1 MLKNEFIYKIFLNKT
16 INSLFKKYIIINN
29 KMNSSKQD
37 YKNKNKN
44 IKNDRKKQR
53 TNKKMKIS
61 SFEDQDLSEGIYD
74 MTIKP
79 TENELSYI
87 YHEKEVKS
95 YSSDCSDLFD
105 NTNLKEEDSK
115 KEDSKQEDSN
125 DIQENTFTD
134 DYFLPVV
141 YKKK

>member
-1 MLKNEFIYKIFLNKT
+1 MSVCIILT
-16 INSLFKKYIIINN
+16 SLFLI
-29 KMNSSKQD
+29 
-37 YKNKNKN
+37 
-44 IKNDRKKQR
+44 
-53 TNKKMKIS
+53 
-61 SFEDQDLSEGIYD
+61 
-74 MTIKP
+74 
-79 TENELSYI
+79 ELSYI

-125 DIQENTFTD
+125 DIQETTFTD
-134 DYFLPVV
+134 NYFLPVV